1 MLNKRQK
8 DLKVLAEEAGL
19 TVLRPVQRRNRV
31 ALMCEA
37 PNGNTAEFTLSNGNT
52 NDAHGDLNERAR
64 MRRFARENPAP
75 ATPPQP
81 AQPQKAP
88 SMPARTP
95 ATMADQLAAAT
106 IAATQVLD
114 LSPVEFLRLS
124 LWLSNQNL
132 ALLPSVDALVMEAG
146 KHLGKPVEEGT
157 VRNAMRE
164 MALTD
169 PAHWGEPTDPQA
181 IIVRE
186 LGLLMQSLGHTPT
199 PAWVKLHAK
208 LLP

>member
-37 PNGNTAEFTLSNGNT
+37 PNGVTAEFTLSNGSS

-81 AQPQKAP
+81 QKAT

-95 ATMADQLAAAT
+95 ATMAEQLAAT
-106 IAATQVLD
+106 NIAATQVLD

-124 LWLSNQNL
+124 LWLSNQDL
-132 ALLPSVDALVMEAG
+132 ARLPSVDALVMEAG

-157 VRNAMRE
+157 LRNAMRE

-199 PAWVKLHAK
+199 PAWLKLHAK